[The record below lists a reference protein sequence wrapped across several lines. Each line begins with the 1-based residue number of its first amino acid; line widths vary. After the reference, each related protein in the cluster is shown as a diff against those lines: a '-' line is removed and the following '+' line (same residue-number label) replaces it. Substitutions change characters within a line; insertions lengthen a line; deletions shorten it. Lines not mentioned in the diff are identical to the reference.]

1 MKTAVLVSGMY
12 REFDIAVK
20 SWNFLKDIDC
30 DIYFSTW
37 EKSVQT
43 SEILNIHIEERI
55 TEDMILKHIPNA
67 KVKIYNVNDFDF
79 SGDVGYHN
87 DKHLFLLKSSLNM
100 IKESEVD
107 YDLLIMTR
115 PDNYSFYNYT
125 PEFYS
130 KLIKEDVIFGLTPI
144 YITGKPSKR
153 EYFLMDYYLMGHFKT
168 LFNVIDSL
176 PTNMPG
182 NIHTEFARTVIKLDY
197 YVVQLPEFDLKLVRP
212 NVRNLKSE
220 EISNETIQGKFME
233 WGQNKG
239 FIRDDI

>member
-37 EKSVQT
+37 EKSVQN
-43 SEILNIHIEERI
+43 SEILNIHIEEHI

-100 IKESEVD
+100 IKESGID

-115 PDNYSFYNYT
+115 PVFYSFYIYT
-125 PEFYS
+125 PDFYS
-130 KLIKEDVIFGLTPI
+130 
-144 YITGKPSKR
+144 
-153 EYFLMDYYLMGHFKT
+153 
-168 LFNVIDSL
+168 
-176 PTNMPG
+176 
-182 NIHTEFARTVIKLDY
+182 
-197 YVVQLPEFDLKLVRP
+197 
-212 NVRNLKSE
+212 
-220 EISNETIQGKFME
+220 
-233 WGQNKG
+233 
-239 FIRDDI
+239 